1 MAHKSHSLSEEETG
15 HYSFSWPT
23 ESRLRLQGILHSIDE
38 GQQHTQSTQYIQ
50 ATQNEPD
57 QTLSAQPLDA
67 DSRNDLPEAKD
78 EAIQCAIAIRIS
90 ALCNEEFRFQAWYQ
104 HNLLSTMAIMIAIAA
119 IILPLA
125 QIDDDLVEY
134 GLKELALVLAV
145 AIPFIFM
152 TLIIIPLHGMQSM
165 IDTFRLTRRH
175 PMSPVRFAIDSGR
188 RYCVLRCVFFLSYCV
203 FALLYSVEWFKPNSV
218 IDRNGFTQ
226 SLLLVPP
233 GVLCLLAFCTAFVM
247 SAVSIYRQL
256 FPRRTV
262 EEIDF

>member
-1 MAHKSHSLSEEETG
+1 MAHMSHSLSEEETG

-67 DSRNDLPEAKD
+67 DSRNDSPEAKD

-104 HNLLSTMAIMIAIAA
+104 HNLLSTMAIMIGIAA
-119 IILPLA
+119 ILLPLSS
-125 QIDDDLVEY
+125 INDYMVDRDLIN
-134 GLKELALVLAV
+134 LMCFLAGV
-145 AIPFIFM
+145 IPFILM
-152 TLIIIPLHGMQSM
+152 TPIIIPLHGMQSM
-165 IDTFRLTRRH
+165 IDTYRLTRRH
-175 PMSPVRFAIDSGR
+175 PMSPVRFAIDPGR
-188 RYCVLRCVFFLSYCV
+188 RYCVLRCVFFLSYIV
-203 FALLYSVEWFKPNSV
+203 FAALFSVEWIKPSSV
-218 IDRNGFTQ
+218 FNRYGSTQ
-226 SLLLVPP
+226 SFLLVPP